1 MGILAYLNST
11 LSQWAINTGLW
22 VLLLSPDN
30 AQPLGEFIIVRGL
43 GWPIIADSC
52 QLCALCYREDPGVMS
67 RPDAAVCVGEMLDG
81 ERDAT
86 AALLAMKR
94 LLELP
99 GVKEHLTARDVRR
112 AYGVPEHGGYHLP
125 YSKLTPVRFVTQ
137 GHDPDTTMRELA
149 AVRTKLA
156 AAAVPHAPPSGLL
169 TVEASIRA
177 AHHVVDAAARLA
189 HDGAL
194 DEAVLFPEKG
204 LARTHDDVKQEIA
217 ECSRFNRAVWE
228 DSLPKGISK
237 DDKRLAFREYT
248 RAAAAADVRGDGS
261 LAVWRR
267 ERRALVVA
275 LADG

>member
-30 AQPLGEFIIVRGL
+30 AQPLGEFII
-43 GWPIIADSC
+43 
-52 QLCALCYREDPGVMS
+52 LCALCYREDPGVMDQ
-67 RPDAAVCVGEMLDG
+67 PDAAVCVGEMLDG

-86 AALLAMKR
+86 AALLAMKK

-112 AYGVPEHGGYHLP
+112 AYGVPQH
-125 YSKLTPVRFVTQ
+125 VRFVTK
-137 GHDPDTTMRELA
+137 GHDLDTTMRDLA
-149 AVRTKLA
+149 ALRTKLA

-189 HDGAL
+189 HDGVL
-194 DEAVLFPEKG
+194 DEGVLFPEKG

-217 ECSRFNRAVWE
+217 ECSRFNRAQWE

-237 DDKRLAFREYT
+237 DEKRLAFREYT
-248 RAAAAADVRGDGS
+248 RAAAAADVRGEGS

-267 ERRALVVA
+267 ERRALVQA